1 MSSRAA
7 SNPTRS
13 ALPVAS
19 PARKRG
25 RPFRVAARAPHA
37 MAEGADAE
45 RTRGESA
52 MPAFTHSTRVPGET
66 SARAGGP
73 LAAPAGSGLPSS
85 SLVAWYLGLIPHWMG
100 AEPGLRRT
108 LLLRTHQWI
117 IDRVLD
123 PDVGILGAAA
133 DLRHDGALTRTLR
146 ALVPADDARDW
157 AHFIA
162 VLVANLRHALLL
174 PVARRNEAWV
184 RWLFL
189 IPYSVQWEALGAPR
203 SPGGRRA

>member
-13 ALPVAS
+13 GLPVAS

-73 LAAPAGSGLPSS
+73 LAAPAGSGVPSS

-100 AEPGLRRT
+100 AEPG
-108 LLLRTHQWI
+108 LLRTHQWI

-203 SPGGRRA
+203 SPGGR

>member
-1 MSSRAA
+1 
-7 SNPTRS
+7 
-13 ALPVAS
+13 
-19 PARKRG
+19 
-25 RPFRVAARAPHA
+25 
-37 MAEGADAE
+37 
-45 RTRGESA
+45 
-52 MPAFTHSTRVPGET
+52 
-66 SARAGGP
+66 
-73 LAAPAGSGLPSS
+73 
-85 SLVAWYLGLIPHWMG
+85 
-100 AEPGLRRT
+100 
-108 LLLRTHQWI
+108 RTHQWI

-203 SPGGRRA
+203 PPGGRRAWGAGQAAAGAGAGRLRDRGHRRRDRAGVRHPPRRPAVDGAGRSHRRRPSGIDPR